1 MRNWITRFIR
11 EEEGV
16 SAAEY
21 ALLLALI
28 GVAMATAATL
38 LGTNIT
44 AKIDEAADIIGIAS

>member
-11 EEEGV
+11 EEEGA

-28 GVAMATAATL
+28 GVVIITAAQGLQVAISGAMDAATAAIE
-38 LGTNIT
+38 G
-44 AKIDEAADIIGIAS
+44 S